1 MAASHVG
8 LPEGVYVQNTF
19 ITVRPDYDHEPIRRT
34 RSCPPSV
41 RAEAPTRRAGCG
53 QAVTVLIQ
61 NLPIRG
67 RVSSI
72 FSHLD
77 NLGFDGQYDY
87 VHAPIDTRT
96 RMLKGFA
103 FVNFAHVADAA
114 RLMARLGGTQLE
126 GSESKRTLCASL
138 ATNQGIEAN
147 LAALAGLRKRSRRKD
162 AELPWVRVNGEMQ
175 PIQET
180 AQKLTLV

>member
-1 MAASHVG
+1 M
-8 LPEGVYVQNTF
+8 
-19 ITVRPDYDHEPIRRT
+19 
-34 RSCPPSV
+34 
-41 RAEAPTRRAGCG
+41 
-53 QAVTVLIQ
+53 TVLIQ

-77 NLGFDGQYDY
+77 SLGFAGQYDY

-103 FVNFAHVADAA
+103 FVNFAHAADAA
-114 RLMARLGGTQLE
+114 RFMARLGGTQLE
-126 GSESKRTLCASL
+126 GSESKRTLTACL
-138 ATNQGIEAN
+138 AANQGVEAN
-147 LAALAGLRKRSRRKD
+147 LAALSGMRKRNRSKVVG
-162 AELPWVRVNGEMQ
+162 LPWVRLDGEMQ

-180 AQKLTLV
+180 TQKLTLV